1 MYDHPIGKTVK
12 RMMEFFATSCQLA
25 FSYTLAPDFGF
36 IIKTFEKFNILSNEV
51 LC

>member
-1 MYDHPIGKTVK
+1 MITQQAITVK

-36 IIKTFEKFNILSNEV
+36 IYQNIRKI
-51 LC
+51 